1 MQLIGD
7 LGGKKV
13 YYNCA
18 FSISEAQKTATMPQ
32 PYFSCTI
39 FLHRSRWA
47 KQDLQKFLGHLLKHG
62 CVYLAFHG
70 DGCEAAHDL
79 ADELSLEMAGEELPR
94 EETAVLTTWHEDE
107 SEEDVVAHS
116 LRSAWPAAAYE
127 KQFSS
132 RLFVSI
138 GRTTENDNIKSL
150 LLEELKEAAGRI
162 R

>member
-1 MQLIGD
+1 MQLIGK
-7 LGGKKV
+7 LGGKDV
-13 YYNCA
+13 YYNSA
-18 FSISEAQKTATMPQ
+18 FSISEAQKQATMLR
-32 PYFSCTI
+32 PYFSCTV
-39 FLHRSRWA
+39 FFHQSNWG
-47 KQDLQKFLGHLLKHG
+47 KQDLQRFIGHLLKHG

-79 ADELSLEMAGEELPR
+79 ADELSLKMAGEKLPS
-94 EETAVLTTWHEDE
+94 EDTAVLTTWHEDE
-107 SEEDVVAHS
+107 SEEDVIAHS

-132 RLFVSI
+132 RLFVTI
-138 GRTTENDNIKSL
+138 GRTTENDNIRSL